1 MAKYIYVDKDGK
13 AVAEGSAESAFQF
26 KEGDERL
33 DKFRKAAAARNA
45 LASGKA
51 PKAEPDE
58 DDGSV
63 ERVAK
68 PGSK

>member
-1 MAKYIYVDKDGK
+1 MAKYVFVDKDGK
-13 AVAEGSAESAFQF
+13 AVAEGSPESAFQF

-51 PKAEPDE
+51 PAEPD
-58 DDGSV
+58 DNDGSV

-68 PGSK
+68 PGNK